1 MTNDR
6 VAELLR
12 EIEQL
17 RNALQG
23 RTVSCVFCNNSAKQ
37 LDAVR
42 KALMSKQDEC
52 RALKKDLEQFR
63 FAFSGEYSKSQK
75 HTEFDGQKAV
85 IYTRCSTRQQANQ
98 GDSIRRQLAT
108 CLQFAMQNGISI
120 CDIYCDAGL
129 SGYDPNALT
138 QRNML
143 LDRWGREPSL
153 VHQTLVLVESLDRWA
168 RTPSVFDKTVELVEC
183 SKGLWMQP

>member
-6 VAELLR
+6 VAKLLR

-17 RNALQG
+17 RNMLQG
-23 RTVSCVFCNNSAKQ
+23 RTMSCSACNAMAKQ
-37 LDAVR
+37 QDAVR

-52 RALKKDLEQFR
+52 RALQKDLEQLR

-75 HTEFDGQKAV
+75 HNEFDWQKAV
-85 IYTRCSTRQQANQ
+85 IYTRCSTLQQANQ

-129 SGYDPNALT
+129 SGYDLNALT

-143 LDRWGREPSL
+143 LERWGRQPSL
-153 VHQTLVLVESLDRWA
+153 GDQTIVLVESHDRWA
-168 RTPSVFDKTVELVEC
+168 RTPSLFDETVKLVEC